1 MAKKSHGADTNGHGP
16 DTIVDAALALAAEK
30 GWRGLAL
37 ADVADRAG
45 VKLAE
50 LVAHF
55 PNRTAILEAYVDR
68 IDQRM
73 MAGDVD
79 RDESPRDRLFDVIM
93 RRFDAMAADRKALSA
108 ILRQSTDDPWA
119 LLCGGRRMLRTM
131 ALILETAG
139 ISASGLRG
147 LAKVHGV
154 AAIYLYVFKKFLEDE
169 STDLARTM
177 AALDKALRRA
187 SDCSGIVFRRSSAF
201 SPSPT
206 SDER

>member
-1 MAKKSHGADTNGHGP
+1 MAKKSHGADTHGP
-16 DTIVDAALALAAEK
+16 DAVIDAALALAAEK

-37 ADVADRAG
+37 ADVAERAG
-45 VKLAE
+45 IKLAE

-55 PNRTAILEAYVDR
+55 PNKAAMLDAYVDR
-68 IDQRM
+68 IDQHM
-73 MAGDVD
+73 MAGDID
-79 RDESPRDRLFDVIM
+79 REEPARDRLFDAIM
-93 RRFDAMAADRKALSA
+93 RRFDAMAPDRKALRT

-119 LLCGGRRMLRTM
+119 VLCGGRRMLRTM

-147 LAKVHGV
+147 MAKVHGV

-169 STDLARTM
+169 SSDLARTM

-187 SDCSGIVFRRSSAF
+187 TTCSDFLFRQSA
-201 SPSPT
+201 PYKTAPA

>member
-1 MAKKSHGADTNGHGP
+1 MAKKSHVHDA
-16 DTIVDAALALAAEK
+16 IVDAALALAAEK
-30 GWRGLAL
+30 GWRDLTLAEM
-37 ADVADRAG
+37 AERAG
-45 VKLAE
+45 IKLGE

-55 PNRTAILEAYVDR
+55 PNRAAILEAYSDR
-68 IDQRM
+68 IDQHM
-73 MAGDVD
+73 LAGDID

-93 RRFDAMAADRKALSA
+93 RRFDAMAADRKALRT

-139 ISASGLRG
+139 ISASGLGG
-147 LAKVHGV
+147 LAKIHGV
-154 AAIYLYVFKKFLEDE
+154 AAVYLYVFKTFLEDD

-187 SDCSGIVFRRSSAF
+187 SDCSNFIFRRT
-201 SPSPT
+201 PT
-206 SDER
+206 TTPTPASDER